1 MEIRVLRYFLAVAR
15 EQSISG
21 AAKVLNVTQ
30 PTLSRQLQDL
40 ERELGKQLLIR
51 GSRRVTLTEEGML
64 LRKRATEI
72 VDLVDR
78 TKAEISSSEDDV
90 CGTIAVGSGETEA
103 MLYIIHAVQR
113 LRARHP
119 GIKLS
124 VLSGDPQDVSESL
137 DSGVLDFGLFVEPA
151 ELAKYEAMKLPVE
164 DRWGALVRSDSPLA
178 RGMQVRPAQLSQQPL
193 IMSRQSER
201 EKIISNWFGKDVSQL
216 NVVGTYNLV
225 YNASLMVR
233 EGMGVA
239 LTVEGLVNTD
249 ADPNL
254 TFLPL
259 EPKLT
264 MDIDVVWKKHRV
276 LSRAAELFL
285 QVLQDESMER
295 MANQGTAGV
304 A

>member
-21 AAKVLNVTQ
+21 AAKYLHVTQ

-51 GSRRVTLTEEGML
+51 GSRRVTLTEEGIL

-78 TKAEISSSEDDV
+78 TEREIASTDDNV

-113 LRARHP
+113 LRGRYP
-119 GIKLS
+119 DIKLS
-124 VLSGDPQDVSESL
+124 VYSGDPMDVGESL
-137 DSGVLDFGLFVEPA
+137 DSGVLDFGLFVAPA
-151 ELAKYEAMKLPVE
+151 ELAKYEAMRLPVQ
-164 DRWGALVRSDSPLA
+164 DCWGALVKSDSPLA
-178 RGMQVRPAQLSQQPL
+178 KRGSLRPDQLAQQPL
-193 IMSRQSER
+193 ILSRQSER
-201 EKIISNWFGKDVSQL
+201 GPMLSHWFGRSVDDL

-239 LTVEGLVNTD
+239 LVVEGLVNTGED
-249 ADPNL
+249 SGL
-254 TFLPL
+254 TFVPL
-259 EPKLT
+259 EPRLT
-264 MDIDVVWKKHRV
+264 MGIDVVWKKHRV

-285 QVLQDESMER
+285 QVLQDESLER
-295 MANQGTAGV
+295 AANQGV
-304 A
+304 AIA